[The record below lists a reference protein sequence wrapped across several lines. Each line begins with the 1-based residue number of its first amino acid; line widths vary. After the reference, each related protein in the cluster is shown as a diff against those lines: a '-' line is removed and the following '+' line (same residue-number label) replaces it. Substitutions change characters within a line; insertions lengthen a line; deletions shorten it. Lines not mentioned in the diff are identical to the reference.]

1 MYINTSKQKSA
12 LLPVLAYTGVLCVVA
27 VLSTTYYEL
36 PLGAAIRFLLVFL
49 GATTCTGRVILHF
62 LGIDDDLDGADVI
75 ALSHTLGYAVTL
87 VLYVVAFLLGCQ
99 QFMWPIFLLLSTASI
114 VGCIVLY
121 QRGTCIVA
129 YDCSLGLVL
138 LFTLVLLGVYSLTF
152 MLPNYLPITQTNS
165 YYLDNVFW
173 VGNNVELMYSIP
185 PDNFRNVLAPNIRY
199 HYLSSVRMAMFQMVT
214 GAPAFQAC
222 FAYSFF
228 DLALLLASSATMV
241 MRELSE
247 GNEDGLPLWLAVLL
261 LLFSTGAEDYTCMSF
276 LSHLYVASFGFGE
289 SFAFMLAYL
298 ALAKRFWERG
308 TVRPQE
314 VLVSALVLALC
325 MGNKGTLGFVC
336 LVVTFVL
343 CATSLFSSE
352 RRGFALQFGLAMLA
366 AGLAVYFGILSEGI
380 WRNVGEVSN
389 VRSMLSFPTVQ
400 SAYQVVRSLP
410 LPRALREGLF
420 LALYA
425 FVCHPILYGLAL
437 VALVQ
442 GVVQHE
448 FDALDL
454 ALLVATACC
463 LIILR
468 LVHMK
473 GFSQSYFYM
482 ATIPLLWAYVARR
495 LLVPRWLKT
504 SGAKLGLSVAA
515 VVLSLTLCYQL
526 WLPKLAAKSV
536 LHLVGKE
543 IPESLTPMGG
553 YSDNVVSPAAYDA
566 LVWVRDN
573 LPVDA
578 LYMADVYDT
587 ASRNT
592 YYPGSMSQRHVIM
605 QWNLYGYLGVDY
617 SDDVPSV
624 FEGSQEALG
633 QCREVGI
640 GYLMQLTSS
649 EALETLFPGSLEVV
663 YRQGGVSVYRLR

>member
-1 MYINTSKQKSA
+1 MAKEQPQHGDWLLA
-12 LLPVLAYTGVLCVVA
+12 LLCLVVACPFVLA
-27 VLSTTYYEL
+27 STLYYQLPLACAPLFLLMEAGGTICIGRLLLRLLGMDCEL
-36 PLGAAIRFLLVFL
+36 PSAADLL
-49 GATTCTGRVILHF
+49 
-62 LGIDDDLDGADVI
+62 
-75 ALSHTLGYAVTL
+75 ALSHLLGYGVSLL
-87 VLYVVAFLLGCQ
+87 VYVVLFLLAPHAVIG
-99 QFMWPIFLLLSTASI
+99 MASLALSAVALCACTGLAFSE
-114 VGCIVLY
+114 G
-121 QRGTCIVA
+121 RGPSVDTTRTVA
-129 YDCSLGLVL
+129 LAFFAVL
-138 LFTLVLLGVYSLTF
+138 LVVYALTF
-152 MLPNYLPITQTNS
+152 VLPNYLPTSQANS

-173 VGNNVELMYSIP
+173 VGNNVELTYAIP

-199 HYLSSVRMAMFQMVT
+199 HYLSSIRMALVQT
-214 GAPAFQAC
+214 TLGIPAFEAC
-222 FAYSFF
+222 FAYSFV
-228 DLALLLASSATMV
+228 DLALMLATAATMFV
-241 MRELSE
+241 REL
-247 GNEDGLPLWLAVLL
+247 GGGREDGLPFGLAVFL
-261 LLFSTGAEDYTCMSF
+261 LLFSTGAERLTSMSF

-308 TVRPQE
+308 TVRPGE
-314 VLVSALVLALC
+314 TLVSALVLALC

-380 WRNVGEVSN
+380 WRNVGDVSN
-389 VRSMLSFPTVQ
+389 VRSMLSFPRVQ
-400 SAYQVVRSLP
+400 AAHELLGALP
-410 LPRALREGLF
+410 LPRVLREGLF

-437 VALVQ
+437 VALAQ
-442 GVVQHE
+442 SLRLHE

-454 ALLVATACC
+454 ALLVATAGC
-463 LIILR
+463 LAILR
-468 LVHMK
+468 LVDMR

-482 ATIPLLWAYVARR
+482 ATVPLLWGYVARR
-495 LLVPRWLKT
+495 LHLAPRLRDGKAVA
-504 SGAKLGLSVAA
+504 GVGLAA
-515 VVLSLTLCYQL
+515 TTLSLALCYQL

-536 LHLVGKE
+536 LHLAGAE
-543 IPESLTPMGG
+543 TPESLVAMGG
-553 YSDNVVSPAAYDA
+553 FNDNVVSPESYDA

-573 LPVDA
+573 LPTDA

-587 ASRNT
+587 AGSNT
-592 YYPGSMSQRHVIM
+592 YYPGAVSQRHVIT

-649 EALETLFPGSLEVV
+649 KALETLLPESLEVV